1 MINEYE
7 KGYEK
12 LKEILGIE
20 NARKTVSAFDTI
32 DENIGKLLLEF
43 VYGNLYQNDTLDIKT
58 RQLCTISALTVMG
71 QYKPHLKTHIDGALN
86 VGVSKA
92 EIIEVILQMI
102 AYAGFPAAT
111 TALMTA
117 KSVFES
123 K

>member
-111 TALMTA
+111 TALMIA
-117 KSVFES
+117 KNVFDN

>member
-1 MINEYE
+1 MKNEYE

-12 LKEILGIE
+12 LKEILGIN
-20 NARKTVSAFDTI
+20 NAKKTVSAFDAI
-32 DENIGKLLLEF
+32 DKNIGKLLLEF
-43 VYGNLYQNDTLDIKT
+43 VYGNLYQNETLDIKT

-92 EIIEVILQMI
+92 EIVEVILQMI

-111 TALMTA
+111 TALMIA
-117 KSVFES
+117 KNVFDN

>member
-1 MINEYE
+1 MKNEYE
-7 KGYEK
+7 MGYEK
-12 LKEILGIE
+12 LKEILGIN
-20 NARKTVSAFDTI
+20 NAKKTVSAFDAI
-32 DENIGKLLLEF
+32 DKNIGKLLLEF
-43 VYGNLYQNDTLDIKT
+43 VYGNLYQNETLDIKT

-92 EIIEVILQMI
+92 EIVEVILQMI

-111 TALMTA
+111 TALMIA
-117 KSVFES
+117 KNVFDS

>member
-1 MINEYE
+1 MKNEYE
-7 KGYEK
+7 MGYEK
-12 LKEILGIE
+12 LKEILGIN
-20 NARKTVSAFDTI
+20 NAKKTVSAFDAI
-32 DENIGKLLLEF
+32 DKNIGKLLLEF
-43 VYGNLYQNDTLDIKT
+43 VYGNLYQNETLDIKT

-111 TALMTA
+111 TALMVA
-117 KSVFES
+117 KSVFDR